1 MKIIGTLRLLEE
13 QGGEKQGGEERRGAV
28 RVEDVIAT
36 DIEDLWQACTDPERL
51 ARWIA
56 EVSGD
61 LREGGAFEAR
71 FTSGWEGT
79 GRVESCEP
87 PRRLVVSTREDG
99 ETEDGVI
106 EVRLTPEGATTI
118 LVIEERGLKA
128 DQLPAYGAGWQLH
141 VEDLVAHLAGQQGG
155 DLGPRWN
162 ELIPFYRELSVG

>member
-1 MKIIGTLRLLEE
+1 MKVIGTLRLLEE
-13 QGGEKQGGEERRGAV
+13 QGGEKPRGAV
-28 RVEDVIAT
+28 RVEEVIAT
-36 DIEDLWQACTDPERL
+36 HIEDLWQACTDPERL

-79 GRVESCEP
+79 GQVESCEP
-87 PRRLVVSTREDG
+87 PRRLVVSTREEG

-106 EVRLTPEGATTI
+106 EVRLTPEGTTTI

-128 DQLPAYGAGWQLH
+128 DHLPAYGAGWQLH
-141 VEDLVAHLAGQQGG
+141 VEDLVAHLAGQQPGE
-155 DLGPRWN
+155 LGPRWN